1 MMINMPTILD
11 INNVFE
17 YLNNLNYCNLTDRD
31 TSTVTAI
38 SAKNFNLLINFAD
51 GRNLLIK
58 QEIHNDRGQTE
69 GEFDSAWQIH
79 QLMQTFPALKQKI
92 DVFLPEI
99 IHFDPEN
106 SILIVK
112 YLADYS
118 DLEQY
123 YSAEHKFPIEVA
135 KSIGH
140 LLAMIH
146 SQTFQQPEY
155 QQFFDRTDV
164 EQQFATEIHQNRLTS
179 SHSAIDLI
187 DRLTRVTPQV
197 FQVTP
202 PECLQFF
209 RLYQRFPALST
220 AIIDLGKSITPGCL
234 VHHDLKVNNI
244 LIDLDWTKPGSTVI
258 KLIDWERADWG
269 DPAFDLGCLIG
280 SYLEIW
286 LDGLPIGDSL
296 SINQS
301 LQLATT
307 PLELL
312 QPSLFGIVQSYLAG
326 FPAITIARPDYLDRV
341 IQFAGLALIQRVESN
356 IYAKR
361 TFDNRGIVIMQV
373 AKQLICT
380 PQAAMNTLFGR
391 DSIQLITK

>member
-1 MMINMPTILD
+1 MMINTPTILD
-11 INNVFE
+11 SNNVFE
-17 YLNNLNYCNLTDRD
+17 YLNNLKYCNLTDRD
-31 TSTVTAI
+31 TSIVTVIA
-38 SAKNFNLLINFAD
+38 AKNFNLLINFAD
-51 GRNLLIK
+51 GRNLLVK

-69 GEFDSAWQIH
+69 GEFQLAWQTH
-79 QLMQTFPALKQKI
+79 QLLHKFPDLNQKI
-92 DVFLPEI
+92 GDFLPKI
-99 IHFDPEN
+99 IYFDPES

-112 YLADYS
+112 YLVDYG

-123 YSAEHKFPIEVA
+123 YSTERNFPIEVA
-135 KSIGH
+135 RLIGQV
-140 LLAMIH
+140 LATIH
-146 SQTFQQPEY
+146 SQTFQQPAY
-155 QQFFDRTDV
+155 QQFCDRPDI
-164 EQQFATEIHQNRLTS
+164 EQQFAIQTGRNRPDRP
-179 SHSAIDLI
+179 HSVIDLI
-187 DRLTRVTPQV
+187 DRLNRVTPRI

-202 PECLQFF
+202 LECLQFF

-220 AIIDLGKSITPGCL
+220 AIIDLGKSITPSCL
-234 VHHDLKVNNI
+234 VHHDLKINNI
-244 LIDLDWTKPGSTVI
+244 LIDLDWTHPDSQVI

-286 LDGLPIGDSL
+286 LDGLPVGDSL
-296 SINQS
+296 SINES

-312 QPSLFGIVQSYLAG
+312 QPSLFGIVQAYLAG
-326 FPAITIARPDYLDRV
+326 FPAITIARPDYLNRV
-341 IQFAGLALIQRVESN
+341 IQFAGLFLIERVEGN

-361 TFDNRGIVIMQV
+361 TFDNRDIIIMQV

-391 DSIQLITK
+391 NSIQLITQ